1 MAQKMIE
8 INKIKDKRDVAI
20 QCNNNFDNPEFQI
33 QLSKNKYLKL
43 YKSKCYSEYIMT
55 LNINKSK
62 KIVITKSMWKIIKQN
77 INQIDKTILMDR
89 QNN

>member
-8 INKIKDKRDVAI
+8 LYDMKEKRDVAI
-20 QCNNNFDNPEFQI
+20 QCNNKFDNPEFHI
-33 QLSKNKYLKL
+33 QLSKNKYLRL
-43 YKSKCYSEYIMT
+43 YKSKSYSEYILT

-62 KIVITKSMWKIIKQN
+62 KIVITKAMWKIIKQN